1 MVVAVISLFFK
12 VKAKTQENE
21 LQLKRNSENLMS
33 YLSSLAFSFKSTN
46 SLKFEEEKLNP
57 KCDT

>member
-1 MVVAVISLFFK
+1 MLMVVAVISLFFK
-12 VKAKTQENE
+12 VKAKTRENE

-46 SLKFEEEKLNP
+46 YL
-57 KCDT
+57 